1 MQLCEKG
8 DIMETPLTMK
18 RTLLYS
24 SASAGLNIMAIS
36 VSTWLLFF
44 YSPPPDSG
52 RPIYLPITLVGVL
65 MTITALWDAV
75 IDPFIGHFSDVT
87 RSRWGRRRPFILF
100 ATPLTAMLLIFIFT
114 PPGGSSI
121 PLNAAYFF
129 VVITFFY
136 TAYSL
141 VGIPYDGTMPE
152 MAQNPRDLVK
162 LSTWKSILGIVGV
175 MVGALVAAP
184 LFSSMGPLAMAGIVA
199 VVGLVTIWLSLLGI
213 RETDRPIGERLPVVA
228 GFKATLANR
237 QFMYMF
243 ASVLIV
249 HIAYAMVTA
258 VLPYFVTTVLGGSEG
273 DVGLLQGLL
282 VILMILSAPLWNWLA
297 RRYAHRKLLMLSMVL
312 MGVMIAL
319 NAFVGLIPGF
329 DKQIQAYITV
339 GLVGPA
345 LGGYF
350 ILAYAMMGSVVDYDE
365 MFTHSRREA
374 IYYGT
379 FSLAAGVG
387 PALAALILPFILSQ
401 FGYTAANPLGIRVA
415 WVVAGVCSLL
425 GALVFVGYKLGDTP
439 EETRKNLD
447 LADRTTMIAPE

>member
-1 MQLCEKG
+1 MHSQ
-8 DIMETPLTMK
+8 LTMK

-36 VSTWLLFF
+36 VSTWLLYF

-52 RPIYLPITLVGVL
+52 RHIYLPITLVGIL
-65 MTITALWDAV
+65 MTITSLWDAV

-87 RSRWGRRRPFILF
+87 RSRWGRRRPFILI
-100 ATPLTAMLLIFIFT
+100 ATPLTAVLLIFVFT
-114 PPGGSSI
+114 PPGGESI
-121 PLNAAYFF
+121 PLNAIYFF
-129 VVITFFY
+129 FIITLFY

-162 LSTWKSILGIVGV
+162 LSTWKNILGILGV

-199 VVGLVTIWLSLLGI
+199 VVGLGTIWLSLLGI
-213 RETDRPIGERLPVVA
+213 RETTRPIGEPMPVIA
-228 GFKATLANR
+228 GIKATLKNH

-243 ASVLIV
+243 ISVLIV
-249 HIAYAMVTA
+249 HVAYAMTTA
-258 VLPYFVTTVLGGSEG
+258 ILPYFITTILGRSEG
-273 DVGLLQGLL
+273 EVGIFQGVL
-282 VILMILSAPLWNWLA
+282 VMLMILSAPLWNWLA
-297 RRYAHRKLLMLSMVL
+297 RRYAHRKLLMISMLL
-312 MGVMIAL
+312 MGFIIAL
-319 NAFVGLIPGF
+319 NAFVGMVPGF
-329 DKQIQAYITV
+329 DKLIQAYITV

-365 MFTHSRREA
+365 MSTHARREA

-379 FSLAAGVG
+379 FSLAAGIG
-387 PALAALILPFILSQ
+387 PAIAALILPFIFSQ
-401 FGYTAANPLGIRVA
+401 FGYTAANPLGVRIA
-415 WVVAGVCSLL
+415 WVVAGACSLL
-425 GALVFVGYKLGDTP
+425 GALVFIGYRLGDTP
-439 EETRKNLD
+439 EQSRANLG
-447 LADRTTMIAPE
+447 MPEINTGKIE